1 MEQQRVAWNIM
12 MERGSIRRNIVR
24 EMMGTRSYDAY
35 GYYAYVLH
43 MYVEYTH
50 GCAHTVLIVHV
61 FLLSEYLLYA

>member
-50 GCAHTVLIVHV
+50 GRAHAVLIVHV